1 MRQSLFT
8 PKTASRHA
16 QSTPQ
21 ELINA
26 ERAAQVYGTRAFI
39 PVVSNAAPSP
49 GYYSLK
55 KNHQLPSTQRRV
67 QLQPKGP

>member
-8 PKTASRHA
+8 PKTASRQA

-39 PVVSNAAPSP
+39 PVVSNAAPNTE
-49 GYYSLK
+49 YHLLK
-55 KNHQLPSTQRRV
+55 EKNR
-67 QLQPKGP
+67 